1 MEIDTLTLF
10 ITLFFSYIAK
20 DFYDMFF
27 QNNIR
32 KLLIKYKKFLDG
44 KNRRIKV

>member
-1 MEIDTLTLF
+1 
-10 ITLFFSYIAK
+10 
-20 DFYDMFF
+20 MFF

-44 KNRRIKV
+44 KNRRIKVWVG